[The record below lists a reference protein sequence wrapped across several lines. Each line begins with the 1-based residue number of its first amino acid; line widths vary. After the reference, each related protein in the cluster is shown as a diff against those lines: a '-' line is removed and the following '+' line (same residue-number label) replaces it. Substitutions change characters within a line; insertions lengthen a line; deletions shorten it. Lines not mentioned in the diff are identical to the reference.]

1 MGIIIEIGKKIVNF
15 FVKDAAERRR
25 FIAEFNYNA
34 SSGFQTLFVDTLYEA
49 VSCEGNPAQDY
60 RHEMSA
66 PVWASGFA
74 VIAKAG
80 REVPIDEIL
89 TIGKIILSD
98 QKLVRKMFVLHWDTL
113 IVKDA
118 RTGKSVSWKIKDYL
132 EFGGLLNFTK

>member
-1 MGIIIEIGKKIVNF
+1 MGIILEIGKKIVNF

-66 PVWASGFA
+66 PVWGDANITSSEA
-74 VIAKAG
+74 M
-80 REVPIDEIL
+80 IL
-89 TIGKIILSD
+89 NS
-98 QKLVRKMFVLHWDTL
+98 
-113 IVKDA
+113 
-118 RTGKSVSWKIKDYL
+118 
-132 EFGGLLNFTK
+132 